1 MALLKKIAMK
11 WKNKNT
17 QEIVDFSHKQLPWLI
32 CKEKEI
38 IPYNL
43 ITQEDVENVY

>member
-1 MALLKKIAMK
+1 MIKDIAKK

-17 QEIVDFSHKQLPWLI
+17 KEIVDFTHKQLPWMVSYDR
-32 CKEKEI
+32 EV

-43 ITQEDVENVY
+43 ITQEDLENVY